1 MMSLVIHETQPMRGR
16 AGDGIEEHIGA
27 SVDEALDDLL
37 GTPVVEAFHAYL
49 LDIGVSRNDLPTKV
63 NLLCSALDSTFE
75 DSSITIQRAIARRL
89 FAKLGLDFVP
99 IEGVGLPEYLREAR
113 RIKG

>member
-1 MMSLVIHETQPMRGR
+1 MHEAESMRR
-16 AGDGIEEHIGA
+16 RDAIEEHIGA

-37 GTPVVEAFHAYL
+37 GTPVVEAFQAYL
-49 LDIGVSRNDLPTKV
+49 LELGVSRNDLASKV
-63 NLLCSALDSTFE
+63 KLLCTALDSTFE

-99 IEGVGLPEYLREAR
+99 IEGAGLPEYIREAR
-113 RIKG
+113 NIRV

>member
-1 MMSLVIHETQPMRGR
+1 MREALPVRDRRDGSIET
-16 AGDGIEEHIGA
+16 HIAA

-37 GTPVVEAFHAYL
+37 GTPVVEAFYAYL
-49 LDIGVSRNDLPTKV
+49 LEIGVSRNDLANKV
-63 NLLCSALDSTFE
+63 KLLCSALDSTFE

-99 IEGVGLPEYLREAR
+99 IEGAALPDYIGEAR
-113 RIKG
+113 KIRV

>member
-1 MMSLVIHETQPMRGR
+1 MNETQPIPDRKHGS
-16 AGDGIEEHIGA
+16 IEEHIGA

-49 LDIGVSRNDLPTKV
+49 LDIGISRNDLASKV
-63 NLLCSALDSTFE
+63 KLLCTALDSTFE
-75 DSSITIQRAIARRL
+75 DSSMIVQRAIARRL

-99 IEGVGLPEYLREAR
+99 IEGASLPEYIHEAK
-113 RIKG
+113 RISA